1 MQKVTQLDY
10 HRNGVCGL
18 GFHIGIIEDR
28 NDDGTKREMLVV
40 RFPKEADEKTGNV
53 VCAAFDL
60 AKLDRR
66 EIRSF
71 YNSWRGD
78 HYSDVIDDAIAEQ
91 RRQRDLY
98 WEMEQAYKDL
108 QVVAK
113 GV

>member
-1 MQKVTQLDY
+1 MQTVTQLDY

-18 GFHIGIIEDR
+18 GFHVGIVEER
-28 NDDGTKREMLVV
+28 NDNGTQREMLVV
-40 RFPKEADEKTGNV
+40 RFQKEADEAIGAA

-60 AKLDRR
+60 AKLDQR

-78 HYSDVIDDAIAEQ
+78 HYSDVMDAAIEVQ
-91 RRQRDLY
+91 RKDRNLY

-108 QVVAK
+108 QTVAK
-113 GV
+113 GA